1 MCQVNEQM
9 GSLGREIETIKKDR
23 TEILEPESMVTEMNS
38 HWISLTEDCRWPR
51 KESLNLKIV

>member
-38 HWISLTEDCRWPR
+38 HWISLTED
-51 KESLNLKIV
+51 